1 MYKYTLCFLQRADE
15 ILLLNRQKS
24 PWMGSWNGVGGK
36 IEQGETLLE
45 SVQREITEE
54 TGISSNDYEIRDI
67 GEMKWFVD
75 GENLGGMHL
84 FLANLPDNYVYPTP
98 RTTDEGILDFKKRKW
113 ILNPENTGV
122 VNNLPYII
130 EHAPVFPARIKFQQ
144 NIKKTHYY
152 ILVINLYK
160 KALRLFAMLPYY
172 QDVVK

>member
-1 MYKYTLCFLQRADE
+1 MYKYTLCFIQRADE

-36 IEQGETLLE
+36 IEQGEALLE
-45 SVQREITEE
+45 SIKREITEE
-54 TGISSNDYEIRDI
+54 TGIFSNDYEIRDI

-84 FLANLPDNYVYPTP
+84 FLVNLPDNYIYPTP
-98 RTTDEGILDFKKRKW
+98 RATDEGILDFKKRAW

-130 EHAPVFPARIKFQQ
+130 QHASKAPLRIEVSTK
-144 NIKKTHYY
+144 
-152 ILVINLYK
+152 
-160 KALRLFAMLPYY
+160 Y
-172 QDVVK
+172 QENTLLHISHQTL

>member
-1 MYKYTLCFLQRADE
+1 MYKYTLCFIQRGDE

-36 IEQGETLLE
+36 IEQGEALLE
-45 SVQREITEE
+45 SIKREITEE

-67 GEMKWFVD
+67 GEMRWFVD

-84 FLANLPDNYVYPTP
+84 FLANLPDNYIYATP
-98 RTTDEGILDFKKRKW
+98 RATDEGILDFKKRAW

-130 EHAPVFPARIKFQQ
+130 QHAPKAPLRIEVSTK
-144 NIKKTHYY
+144 
-152 ILVINLYK
+152 
-160 KALRLFAMLPYY
+160 Y
-172 QDVVK
+172 QENTLLHISHQSL

>member
-1 MYKYTLCFLQRADE
+1 MYKYTLCFIQRGDE

-36 IEQGETLLE
+36 IEQGEALLE
-45 SVQREITEE
+45 SIKREITEE

-75 GENLGGMHL
+75 GENLGGMYL
-84 FLANLPDNYVYPTP
+84 FLANLPDNYTYPTP
-98 RTTDEGILDFKKRKW
+98 RATDEGILDFKKREW

-130 EHAPVFPARIKFQQ
+130 QHAPKVPLRIEVSTK
-144 NIKKTHYY
+144 
-152 ILVINLYK
+152 
-160 KALRLFAMLPYY
+160 Y
-172 QDVVK
+172 QENTLLHISHQSL

>member
-1 MYKYTLCFLQRADE
+1 MYNYTLCFIQRADE

-36 IEQGETLLE
+36 IEQGEALLE
-45 SVQREITEE
+45 SIKREITEE
-54 TGISSNDYEIRDI
+54 TGISSKDYEIRDI

-84 FLANLPDNYVYPTP
+84 FLATLPDNYTYPTP
-98 RTTDEGILDFKKRKW
+98 RATDEGILDFKKRAW

-130 EHAPVFPARIKFQQ
+130 QHAPKAPLRIEVSTNYQE
-144 NIKKTHYY
+144 NILLH
-152 ILVINLYK
+152 ISHQSL
-160 KALRLFAMLPYY
+160 
-172 QDVVK
+172 

>member
-1 MYKYTLCFLQRADE
+1 MYKYTLCFIQRADE

-75 GENLGGMHL
+75 GENLGGMH
-84 FLANLPDNYVYPTP
+84 
-98 RTTDEGILDFKKRKW
+98 
-113 ILNPENTGV
+113 
-122 VNNLPYII
+122 
-130 EHAPVFPARIKFQQ
+130 
-144 NIKKTHYY
+144 
-152 ILVINLYK
+152 
-160 KALRLFAMLPYY
+160 
-172 QDVVK
+172 

>member
-1 MYKYTLCFLQRADE
+1 MYKYTLCFIQRADE

-36 IEQGETLLE
+36 IEQGEALLE
-45 SVQREITEE
+45 SIKREITEE
-54 TGISSNDYEIRDI
+54 TGISSKDYEIRDI

-84 FLANLPDNYVYPTP
+84 FLATLPDNYTYPTP
-98 RTTDEGILDFKKRKW
+98 RATDEGILDFKKRAW

-130 EHAPVFPARIKFQQ
+130 QHAPKAPLRIEVST
-144 NIKKTHYY
+144 N
-152 ILVINLYK
+152 
-160 KALRLFAMLPYY
+160 Y
-172 QDVVK
+172 QENTLLHISHQSL

>member
-1 MYKYTLCFLQRADE
+1 MYKYTLCFIQRADE

-36 IEQGETLLE
+36 IEQGEALLE
-45 SVQREITEE
+45 SIKREITEE
-54 TGISSNDYEIRDI
+54 TGISSKDYEIRDI

-84 FLANLPDNYVYPTP
+84 FLATLPDNYTYPTP
-98 RTTDEGILDFKKRKW
+98 RATDEGILDFKKRAW

-130 EHAPVFPARIKFQQ
+130 QHAPKAPLRIEVSTNYQE
-144 NIKKTHYY
+144 NILLH
-152 ILVINLYK
+152 ISHQSL
-160 KALRLFAMLPYY
+160 
-172 QDVVK
+172 